1 MGITHTEREDN
12 ELAGNRQGGL
22 RAAQT
27 NKERYGN
34 TFYSDIGS
42 EGGKKGTTGGTYNN
56 PELARRI
63 GAIGGKRSRR
73 GHTLI
78 KVTKEYLEYIDNIT
92 KEVVR
97 YTHDRTLVNHKRNTK
112 V

>member
-42 EGGKKGTTGGTYNN
+42 EGGKKGTTGGFWHIKYVKGDDDW
-56 PELARRI
+56 ARTA
-63 GAIGGKRSRR
+63 GALGGKNSRR
-73 GHTLI
+73 G
-78 KVTKEYLEYIDNIT
+78 KK
-92 KEVVR
+92 K
-97 YTHDRTLVNHKRNTK
+97 
-112 V
+112 